1 MGGWITSFVFVVVNE
16 KLLTTYSGEL
26 CQLLLIPIVIVLI
39 SSTLLFFKQ
48 FFVFILGKES
58 GSVNRFGYPVYC
70 CCQQLKFFCRFGRK
84 KSIIASLILAAI
96 GAFASVLIE
105 SEGGGSKGENNQYP
119 NTVCYFPAG
128 RSAWWKTVTE
138 VFHEVHGIENY
149 SMDGEQTVRTD

>member
-1 MGGWITSFVFVVVNE
+1 MVNG

-26 CQLLLIPIVIVLI
+26 RQLLLTPIVILLV

-48 FFVFILGKES
+48 FFVFILGNES
-58 GSVNRFGYPVYC
+58 GSVNRFGYPLYC
-70 CCQQLKFFCRFGRK
+70 CCQQLKFFYRFGRK

-119 NTVCYFPAG
+119 NTVCYFPAV
-128 RSAWWKTVTE
+128 RSAW
-138 VFHEVHGIENY
+138 
-149 SMDGEQTVRTD
+149 

>member
-1 MGGWITSFVFVVVNE
+1 MVNG

-26 CQLLLIPIVIVLI
+26 CQLLLTPIVILLI
-39 SSTLLFFKQ
+39 SSNQVRLT
-48 FFVFILGKES
+48 VSVILCIVVAS
-58 GSVNRFGYPVYC
+58 N
-70 CCQQLKFFCRFGRK
+70 LNFFCRFGRK

-128 RSAWWKTVTE
+128 RSAW
-138 VFHEVHGIENY
+138 
-149 SMDGEQTVRTD
+149 

>member
-1 MGGWITSFVFVVVNE
+1 MP
-16 KLLTTYSGEL
+16 TTFDT
-26 CQLLLIPIVIVLI
+26 IVILLV

-48 FFVFILGKES
+48 FFVFILGNES
-58 GSVNRFGYPVYC
+58 GSVNSSVILC
-70 CCQQLKFFCRFGRK
+70 IVVASNLNFFCRFGRK

-128 RSAWWKTVTE
+128 RSAW
-138 VFHEVHGIENY
+138 
-149 SMDGEQTVRTD
+149 